1 MPDRTSGTTEDV
13 VRRYYAVV
21 GDLTHTEAELEAL
34 LHPDATL
41 VELPNP
47 VAPRGARRSAE
58 EALAAFRA
66 GRALLSEQSIEIQ
79 ELLATGERAAVRARW
94 KGTVGRD
101 AGPFTAG
108 TRLTAHIAAFVTVR
122 DGRVLAHETY
132 DCYEPFG

>member
-1 MPDRTSGTTEDV
+1 MNASTEEV
-13 VRRYYAVV
+13 VRSYYAVV
-21 GDLTHTEAELEAL
+21 GDLTHTEAELEAI

-47 VAPRGARRSAE
+47 VAPKGARRGAE

-66 GRALLSEQSIEIQ
+66 GRALLSEQSF
-79 ELLATGERAAVRARW
+79 ELHELMATGERAAVRAVW
-94 KGTVGRD
+94 EGTVGRD

-122 DGRVLAHETY
+122 DGRVFEHETY

>member
-1 MPDRTSGTTEDV
+1 MPDRTGGTTEDV
-13 VRRYYAVV
+13 VRRYFAVV

-47 VAPRGARRSAE
+47 VAPQGARRSAE

-79 ELLATGERAAVRARW
+79 ELMATGERAAVRALW
-94 KGTVGRD
+94 QGTVGRD
-101 AGPFTAG
+101 AGPFPAG

>member
-1 MPDRTSGTTEDV
+1 MPARTSGTTEDV

-47 VAPRGARRSAE
+47 VAPQGARRSAE

-79 ELLATGERAAVRARW
+79 ELMAAGERAAVRALW
-94 KGTVGRD
+94 QGTVGRD
-101 AGPFTAG
+101 AGPFAAG